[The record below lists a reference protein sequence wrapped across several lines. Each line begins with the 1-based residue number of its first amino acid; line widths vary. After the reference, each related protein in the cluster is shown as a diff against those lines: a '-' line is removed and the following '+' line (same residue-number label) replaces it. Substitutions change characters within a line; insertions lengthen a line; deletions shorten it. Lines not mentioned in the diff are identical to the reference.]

1 MNALNGINRLV
12 AERGLLPAFPPPG

>member
-12 AERGLLPAFPPPG
+12 VERGLLPAFPPPG